1 MAYCVTKAAQLHFMR
16 CAAQT
21 QGSKLRINAVLPG
34 LLLTDWGMLY
44 SEEQIKALKE
54 KATLKKETE
63 IDQCADAFVW
73 IAKNTSMTGQ
83 KISVGMLSC
92 DSRVCMCEE
101 ALLTGVDA
109 GLNVAYL

>member
-1 MAYCVTKAAQLHFMR
+1 MGYSVTKAAQLHFMR

-34 LLLTDWGMLY
+34 LLLTEWGLLY
-44 SEEQIKALKE
+44 SPEAIKTLKE

-63 IDQCADAFVW
+63 IDQCANAFIW

-83 KISVGMLSC
+83 RITVGTC
-92 DSRVCMCEE
+92 VQ
-101 ALLTGVDA
+101 
-109 GLNVAYL
+109 N